1 MIHVITKK
9 IVTSVTT
16 LTGFEPAT
24 SGFEVQCA
32 IQLRHKVITDTIMY
46 EAYVYVCA
54 AKQKIF
60 DRSEI
65 ADGEIRTRDPLLTRQ
80 VQ

>member
-1 MIHVITKK
+1 MIPKK
-9 IVTSVTT
+9 IGVSVTT

-32 IQLRHKVITDTIMY
+32 IQLRHKVTTDTIMY
-46 EAYVYVCA
+46 GAYVYMCE
-54 AKQKIF
+54 AKNNF
-60 DRSEI
+60 YRSEI